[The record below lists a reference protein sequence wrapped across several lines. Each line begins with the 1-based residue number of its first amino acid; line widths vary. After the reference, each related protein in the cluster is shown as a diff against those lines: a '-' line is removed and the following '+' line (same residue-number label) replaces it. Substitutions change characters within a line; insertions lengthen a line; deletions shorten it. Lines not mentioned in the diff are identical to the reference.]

1 MRTLVVI
8 AHYDPHGLVAP
19 HVLRQL
25 DAWQGV
31 ADRLM
36 LVSAAGITDPHVIAS
51 VAARAELVQRDNEG
65 YDFYSYR
72 LGLASV
78 DDLASYDL
86 VVICNDSYV
95 GPLVPWSTIIE
106 TMQRRQVDAWGLT
119 ETMRRRRH
127 VQSYFYAFR
136 PWVVASSG
144 FRRFWADMQVVS
156 DRTKVIRVYELG
168 LSRAILDAGFEIGSY
183 YTESEH
189 DRRVARAR
197 QVWWAVHRAPLRPKG
212 KRLSSLPRFAREPW
226 NPMSAL
232 ADRALDGARLP
243 VVKIDTLRYDPYRL
257 GSGVLLD
264 ALEREYPAQFAD
276 VRAFLERTGT
286 AYPGREGELVGPA
299 RLSFP
304 ARRLLGY
311 AA

>member
-1 MRTLVVI
+1 M
-8 AHYDPHGLVAP
+8 AHYDPHALVAP

-25 DAWQGV
+25 DAWGEV
-31 ADRLM
+31 ADRVL
-36 LVSAAGITDPHVIAS
+36 LVSAAGLSDPDVIAS
-51 VAARAELVQRDNEG
+51 VTSRAELVQRDNEG
-65 YDFYSYR
+65 YDFYSYK
-72 LGLASV
+72 LGLESV
-78 DDLASYDL
+78 DDVGSYDL

-95 GPLVPWSTIIE
+95 GPLVPWATVFDA
-106 TMQRRQVDAWGLT
+106 MRDRQVDAWGLT

-136 PWVVASSG
+136 PWVVASQG
-144 FRRFWADMQVVS
+144 FRRFWGDMQVVS

-168 LSRAILDAGFEIGSY
+168 LSQAILESGFEIGSY
-183 YTESEH
+183 YTESPQ

-232 ADRALDGARLP
+232 ADRALAGARLP

-257 GSGVLLD
+257 GSGALLD
-264 ALEREYPAQFAD
+264 ACECEYPQEFVG
-276 VRAFLERTGT
+276 VREFLARTGS
-286 AYPGREGELVGPA
+286 AYPGREGELVGA
-299 RLSFP
+299 AHLGFP
-304 ARRLLGY
+304 ARQLVGY
-311 AA
+311 AR

>member
-1 MRTLVVI
+1 MRTLVVM

-25 DAWQGV
+25 DAWREV

-36 LVSAAGITDPHVIAS
+36 VVSAADITDPEVIAS
-51 VAARAELVQRDNEG
+51 VTSRAELVQRDNEG
-65 YDFYSYR
+65 YDFYSYK

-78 DDLASYDL
+78 DDLSSYDL
-86 VVICNDSYV
+86 VVICNDSYI
-95 GPLVPWSTIIE
+95 GPLVPWSTVIDA
-106 TMQRRQVDAWGLT
+106 MAHRQVDAWGLT

-136 PWVVASSG
+136 PWVVASRG
-144 FRRFWADMQVVS
+144 FQRFWGDMTVVS
-156 DRTKVIRVYELG
+156 DRTLVIRVYELG
-168 LSRAILDAGFEIGSY
+168 LSRALLDAGFEIGSY
-183 YTESEH
+183 YTENER
-189 DRRVARAR
+189 DRRDARIR

-232 ADRALDGARLP
+232 ADRALDGGRLP

-264 ALEREYPAQFAD
+264 ALEREYPAQFEG
-276 VRAFLERTGT
+276 VRDFLARTGS
-286 AYPGREGELVGPA
+286 AYPGREGELVGAASLNPA
-299 RLSFP
+299 

-311 AA
+311 AS

>member
-1 MRTLVVI
+1 M
-8 AHYDPHGLVAP
+8 AHYDPHALVAP

-25 DAWQGV
+25 DAWGEV
-31 ADRLM
+31 ADRVL
-36 LVSAAGITDPHVIAS
+36 LVSAAGLSDPDVIAS
-51 VAARAELVQRDNEG
+51 VTSRAELVQRDNEG
-65 YDFYSYR
+65 YDFYSYK
-72 LGLASV
+72 LGLESV
-78 DDLASYDL
+78 DDLGSYDL

-95 GPLVPWSTIIE
+95 GPLVPWATVIDA
-106 TMQRRQVDAWGLT
+106 MRDRQVDAWGLT

-136 PWVVASSG
+136 P
-144 FRRFWADMQVVS
+144 QVVS

-168 LSRAILDAGFEIGSY
+168 LSQAILESGFEIGSY
-183 YTESEH
+183 YTESPQ

-232 ADRALDGARLP
+232 ADRALAGARLP

-257 GSGVLLD
+257 GSGALLD
-264 ALEREYPAQFAD
+264 ACEREYPQAFVG
-276 VRAFLERTGT
+276 VREFLARTGS
-286 AYPGREGELVGPA
+286 AYPGREGELVGA
-299 RLSFP
+299 AHLGFP
-304 ARRLLGY
+304 ARQLVGY
-311 AA
+311 AR